1 MSTDATDHRELDQ
14 FEQQVLADLKPEA
27 DDSVLDEV
35 QDEPE
40 ARPAPTPAPTEPAA
54 AKPDARP
61 EAEKGD
67 VRAALRMSRRS
78 DRLANERA
86 DRLER
91 DLQALRSANPQDPD
105 ADLDEAATAMQ
116 RLEVDVPQAAVVL
129 KQMAKQI
136 EGLQTQSAA
145 KVIEHEPEFV
155 PQTLPAE
162 LQDAVDDVPELLGW
176 QTTQVDADKWAMAK
190 ATDGLL
196 FAHPAWKDKPATQR
210 MAEVVRRVNQE
221 LGRSPAPPPP
231 PARGT
236 AAIDNARERGI
247 ETLSDLRG
255 GGTPAASQGQD
266 FRSMKSDADI
276 LNALN
281 RGQH

>member
-14 FEQQVLADLKPEA
+14 FEQQVLDELKPDG
-27 DDSVLDEV
+27 DDPVLEV
-35 QDEPE
+35 MQQELD
-40 ARPAPTPAPTEPAA
+40 AQAAATPAPAPPEAPKTEV
-54 AKPDARP
+54 RP

-78 DRLANERA
+78 ERLANERA
-86 DRLER
+86 DRLEL
-91 DLQALRSANPQDPD
+91 DLKALRSAGPQDPD

-129 KQMAKQI
+129 KQLAKKI

-145 KVIEHEPEFV
+145 AVKEPEPEFV
-155 PQTLPAE
+155 PDTLPEA
-162 LQDAVDDVPELLGW
+162 LQEAVDDVPELLGW
-176 QTTQVDADKWAMAK
+176 QTTQADADKWALAK

-196 FAHPAWKDKPATQR
+196 FAHPAWKGKPAHER

-221 LGRSPAPPPP
+221 LGRSPAPKP
-231 PARGT
+231 PAARQT
-236 AAIDNARERGI
+236 PVIDDAPERGI

-255 GGTPAASQGQD
+255 GGTPVTTQGQD
-266 FRSMKSDADI
+266 FRNMKSDAEVMA
-276 LNALN
+276 ALA
-281 RGQH
+281 RLG

>member
-1 MSTDATDHRELDQ
+1 MSTDATDHRELEQ
-14 FEQQVLADLKPEA
+14 FEQQVLAGLKTEG
-27 DDSVLDEV
+27 DDPVLEEMQQELDA
-35 QDEPE
+35 Q
-40 ARPAPTPAPTEPAA
+40 AAANPAPTQPAEV
-54 AKPDARP
+54 KPDARP

-78 DRLANERA
+78 ERLANERA

-105 ADLDEAATAMQ
+105 ADQDEAARAM
-116 RLEVDVPQAAVVL
+116 RALEVDVAPAAVL
-129 KQMAKQI
+129 IKQLTKQI

-145 KVIEHEPEFV
+145 KVVEHEPEFV

-176 QTTQVDADKWAMAK
+176 QTTQADANKWELAK

-221 LGRSPAPPPP
+221 LGRSPAPTPI
-231 PARGT
+231 PARQT
-236 AAIDNARERGI
+236 PAIKDVPERGI

-255 GGTPAASQGQD
+255 GGMPAISQGQD
-266 FRSMKSDADI
+266 FHNMKSDAEVMA
-276 LNALN
+276 ALA
-281 RGQH
+281 RLG